1 MPPINLLIKPASGS
15 CNMRCRY
22 CFYMDETS
30 KREEENYGMMS
41 LETLETIIQK
51 ALAETEG
58 ALDIGF
64 QGGEPTLRGLDFYRK
79 LIEIEKKHNTRGIRI
94 SHAIQT
100 NGYLIDDEWAEFFAE
115 NHFLV
120 GLSMDGN
127 KDIHDANRL
136 DAAGKGTHSR
146 VLRAAQILTRHK
158 AEFNILVVVTRELA
172 RSIGKAYGYFSKQG
186 FNFQQYIACLD
197 PLYEQEGQQTYSL
210 TPEMYGQFLCDL
222 FDLWYQDLEKG
233 KFVYIGYFINL
244 INMLRGG
251 RPQTCGMSGSC
262 SRQHVI
268 EADGSVY
275 PCDFYVL
282 DEYRIGNLNTD
293 SFEKINQNRDALG
306 FIPLSREI
314 DEACKHCQWGPI
326 CRGGC
331 RRNREPLVDGRL
343 SHNYYCKSY
352 QMFFNYAMPR
362 LSALARSRS

>member
-58 ALDIGF
+58 VLDIGF

-79 LIEIEKKHNTRGIRI
+79 LIEIEKRHNTKGIRI
-94 SHAIQT
+94 NHAIQT
-100 NGYLIDDEWAEFFAE
+100 NGYMIDDEWAEFFAE

-127 KDIHDANRL
+127 KDIHDTNRL

-146 VLRAAQILTRHK
+146 VVRAAQILTRHK

-172 RSIGKAYGYFSKQG
+172 RSIGKAYGYFGKQG
-186 FNFQQYIACLD
+186 YNYQQYIACLD

-251 RPQTCGMSGSC
+251 RPQTCCMSGSC

-275 PCDFYVL
+275 PCDFYVTP
-282 DEYRIGNLNTD
+282 EWKMGNLHDKSLAELQSSDVAVRFIED
-293 SFEKINQNRDALG
+293 SKAHPDECKSCRWYG
-306 FIPLSREI
+306 FCGS
-314 DEACKHCQWGPI
+314 
-326 CRGGC
+326 GC
-331 RRNREPLVDGRL
+331 RRLRNGVGVNSFCEAYKMLFEHAHERIF
-343 SHNYYCKSY
+343 Y
-352 QMFFNYAMPR
+352 
-362 LSALARSRS
+362 LARKYFP